1 VKFTGPGRNRL
12 LIKSASGVLASFKS
26 STYPIGYISGL
37 HSLRPCWTAFL
48 NSLRK
53 TLKESVG
60 IYVLVVSA

>member
-1 VKFTGPGRNRL
+1 VVL
-12 LIKSASGVLASFKS
+12 LIRRTVR
-26 STYPIGYISGL
+26 PRGYVSGL